1 MPMALF
7 SNFNEWFDGVDLT
20 LDPTQ
25 LSLITTTKVEV
36 EISTSTFSNYSCTSL
51 DVLFIY
57 IKQEKMW
64 KAMSKGF
71 SEINRISS
79 SFLNGIAPVIGYL
92 ISLDLTIMRQT
103 NHLRR
108 TKMTSQSNS
117 ENLFDADLKRKLARE
132 ANEQKIYRT
141 KLLLSWFVLLLLL
154 VFVFSGL
161 EINLGFTT
169 VNLIK
174 LDTDFMKKYIPFIAQ
189 GAVQT
194 ILISIASISLAMIL
208 ALSSALARLSKSPMA
223 VAISTFYVS
232 LVRGTPLYLQ
242 VIFIFLALPQMGIYF
257 SGFSAGVIALG
268 LNYGAYMSEIFRAG
282 ILSVGTGQHEAAT
295 ALGMNSGQKFRF
307 IVMPQ
312 ALRLAI
318 PPIGNE
324 FIAMLKDSALVSITG
339 FVREILWR
347 SQKVGRANFRNLEAL
362 LIAAMFYWM
371 LTLVFTVVQT
381 RIEARFGESDRDI
394 KTITH

>member
-1 MPMALF
+1 M
-7 SNFNEWFDGVDLT
+7 T
-20 LDPTQ
+20 LETP
-25 LSLITTTKVEV
+25 
-36 EISTSTFSNYSCTSL
+36 
-51 DVLFIY
+51 
-57 IKQEKMW
+57 
-64 KAMSKGF
+64 
-71 SEINRISS
+71 
-79 SFLNGIAPVIGYL
+79 
-92 ISLDLTIMRQT
+92 
-103 NHLRR
+103 
-108 TKMTSQSNS
+108 S

-174 LDTDFMKKYIPFIAQ
+174 LDIDFMKQYIPFIAQ

-208 ALSSALARLSKSPMA
+208 ALTSALARLSKSPMA

-242 VIFIFLALPQMGIYF
+242 VIFIFLALPQMGIFF

-295 ALGMNSGQKFRF
+295 ALGMKSSQKFRF

-347 SQKVGRANFRNLEAL
+347 AQRVGRANFRNLEAL
-362 LIAAMFYWM
+362 LIAAMFYWI
-371 LTLVFTVVQT
+371 LTLAFTVVQT
-381 RIEARFGESDRDI
+381 RIEARFGESDREI
-394 KTITH
+394 KSITH